1 MQYANGRDVR
11 SARASLRTGR
21 RTRGR
26 ERAPWPRAG
35 RPRRIRVAGGANR
48 RGDAREP
55 PRARHRRT
63 LHYGE
68 AALCALSWTP
78 PSALAPARSRKAAFD
93 APIFPV
99 SMRRLRCAKSSLR
112 RTRSELRVTQLR
124 TTARILR
131 TAYCRRRG
139 ARAHAPRGQAPQRCA
154 PFFPRSSASRNAFPS
169 APSSAF
175 SAFFP
180 RSSTRFGFAAARS
193 APAS

>member
-78 PSALAPARSRKAAFD
+78 FGARAGAEPKSCFRCSDFSRFD
-93 APIFPV
+93 AKTAVCEVFASAYAI
-99 SMRRLRCAKSSLR
+99 
-112 RTRSELRVTQLR
+112 RTKGDTAENDGADPTDRVLPP
-124 TTARILR
+124 A
-131 TAYCRRRG
+131 RG
-139 ARAHAPRGQAPQRCA
+139 ARARPPSQRWA
-154 PFFPRSSASRNAFPS
+154 PFFPRSSASRDAFPS